1 MAELTHG
8 NGYAGL
14 VISDMIPHGTE
25 GLVSG
30 QTTHPPPP
38 APLTNFEH
46 MGYAGAVIAMI
57 FLYQLFYHVCSPV
70 STTYIMEVVLYSL
83 RSKASTMYQLSGNLA
98 SVYNSFANP
107 VAIKAIAWKYYIVW
121 VVVLA
126 IHLSVILPMH
136 H

>member
-1 MAELTHG
+1 MLLL
-8 NGYAGL
+8 YL
-14 VISDMIPHGTE
+14 VWTICSAIN
-25 GLVSG
+25 
-30 QTTHPPPP
+30 QQ
-38 APLTNFEH
+38 TNFEH

-107 VAIKAIAWKYYIVW
+107 VAMKAIAWK
-121 VVVLA
+121 
-126 IHLSVILPMH
+126 
-136 H
+136 